1 MPPVDLETL
10 KAQVRRAEFNR
21 TEAETA
27 AGLVHEAI
35 QRGDEARAEH
45 ERLSALA
52 QKVSILLEERG
63 WFHHVS
69 DDDLPPL
76 AGQEIFCGLDGSFF
90 ALPSSFD
97 LWYVPISV
105 AKVRQRFDF
114 QGVPE
119 VVAEP
124 KIAALRPLPGESV
137 FRGAE
142 LEMLVLESRALMLEA
157 ENQQRPRIL
166 MDGPVADPPFPTP
179 DTYVELRTDAL
190 KRCLENELTVIGCV
204 KRVSDRFI
212 PTLLSSSL
220 DAGALSSMQTF
231 PNDMYLMTH
240 ALAKY
245 RSKHGYG
252 GPLLTEHF
260 DISHLTPN
268 HKAYWDRGVGILSG
282 FYQHEPNSRVVRV
295 DVPFLRDSFDVAGSS
310 GNEAFRRAAGI
321 FRQLT
326 LPGQSYPVPV
336 MLAHEKCKVRQGA
349 AEVLYLEIMTK
360 SATVSPED
368 FVTLMQLR

>member
-1 MPPVDLETL
+1 MDVETL
-10 KAQVRRAEFNR
+10 RAQLRRAEFNR

-27 AGLVHEAI
+27 AGLVQEAI

-45 ERLSALA
+45 ERLSSLA
-52 QKVSILLEERG
+52 QKVSNLLEGRG
-63 WFHHVS
+63 WFHRVS
-69 DDDLPPL
+69 EEELPQV
-76 AGQEIFCGLDGSFF
+76 GGEEVFCGLDGSFF

-114 QGVPE
+114 RGTPE

-124 KIAALRPLPGESV
+124 KIAALRPVPGESV

-142 LEMLVLESRALMLEA
+142 LEMLVLESHALMLEA
-157 ENQQRPRIL
+157 ESPQHPRIL
-166 MDGPVADPPFPTP
+166 MDGPVADPPFPTSE
-179 DTYVELRTDAL
+179 TYVQLRTDAL
-190 KRCLENELTVIGCV
+190 KRCLEKNLTVIGCV

-212 PTLLSSSL
+212 PTVLSSSL
-220 DAGALSSMQTF
+220 DARDLSSFQTF
-231 PNDMYLMTH
+231 PNDMYLTTH
-240 ALAKY
+240 SFAKF
-245 RSKHGYG
+245 RLRHGYP
-252 GPLLTEHF
+252 GPLLSEPF
-260 DISHLTPN
+260 EISHLTPN
-268 HKAYWDRGVGILSG
+268 HQSYWNQGVGILSG
-282 FYQHEPNSRVVRV
+282 FYQHESNSRVVRV
-295 DVPFLRDSFDVAGSS
+295 DVPFLRNRVEVGGAAARD
-310 GNEAFRRAAGI
+310 AFRCAAGI
-321 FRQLT
+321 FHQLT
-326 LPGQSYPVPV
+326 LPGQSYPIPV